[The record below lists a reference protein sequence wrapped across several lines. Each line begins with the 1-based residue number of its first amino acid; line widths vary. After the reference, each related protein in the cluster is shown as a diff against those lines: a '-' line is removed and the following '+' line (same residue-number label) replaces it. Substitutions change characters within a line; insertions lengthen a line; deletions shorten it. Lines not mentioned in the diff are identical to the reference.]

1 MKWCGMIGYANT
13 KETEPGIWEEL
24 ITERKYCGDVIRNF
38 RKLQSS
44 GNVNDNI
51 NVINQISIIADP
63 YATQN
68 FHSIRYLIYMG
79 TKWKV
84 TDVEIQYPRLLLTL
98 GGVYNVESTETSS

>member
-1 MKWCGMIGYANT
+1 MKWCGVIGYANT

-51 NVINQISIIADP
+51 NVSNQISIIADP

>member
-13 KETEPGIWEEL
+13 KETEPGVWKEL

-51 NVINQISIIADP
+51 NVSNQISIIADP

-79 TKWKV
+79 TRWKV